1 RVGAQILGSYYQ
13 QLGKERANAIMG
25 VIYPGL
31 QKNLDLHP
39 FDIRNQLTM
48 AQLDQTSA
56 MINND
61 PKYIVEAENLLENAL
76 IQSPRRQ
83 QILYSLSSIKLQL
96 GKPEEAIRLLEQ
108 AMSDNPKIAESYWRL
123 AFTYQSMGDNKKAR
137 EIIALAEENNI
148 VFDAN
153 GQRVVDAILA
163 TSTPTDM
170 KK

>member
-1 RVGAQILGSYYQ
+1 
-13 QLGKERANAIMG
+13 
-25 VIYPGL
+25 
-31 QKNLDLHP
+31 H
-39 FDIRNQLTM
+39 
-48 AQLDQTSA
+48 
-56 MINND
+56 
-61 PKYIVEAENLLENAL
+61 AL

-148 VFDAN
+148 VFDTN